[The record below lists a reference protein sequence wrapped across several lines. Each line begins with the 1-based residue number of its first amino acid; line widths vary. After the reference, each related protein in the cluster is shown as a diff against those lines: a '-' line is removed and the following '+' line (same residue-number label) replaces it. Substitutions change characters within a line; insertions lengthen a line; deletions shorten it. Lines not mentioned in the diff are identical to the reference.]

1 MKNGFKKDA
10 PIEVGIYTLGD
21 HMPNPHTG
29 ERIPAKQRINEIIQL
44 AVAAEEA
51 GLDFIGIGES
61 HQDYFTTQA
70 HTVILGAI
78 AQATDKIKI
87 GSSST
92 IISTLD
98 PVRVYEDFATI
109 DAISDER
116 VEIVAGRASRVGVFD
131 MLGYH
136 MEDYEE
142 LYDEKLDLLKLINEN
157 EIVNWEGE
165 FRASLKDAK
174 VLPRAEREIP
184 LWRAVGGAPPSAIA
198 AGRDNIPMNLAS
210 LAGPVDSFEMT
221 VNYYREAASRFGHNP
236 EELPITLSGLF
247 FTADSTKEAIQE
259 AYPYINNGF
268 TLANG
273 SGMPKRAF
281 AQAQSMDSVLNVGD
295 PDFLIE
301 KILHQHEKLGFQRYL
316 GELDLGGVPFEK
328 QLEMIDVIG
337 NKIAPA
343 LRKHTGK

>member
-1 MKNGFKKDA
+1 LKNGFKKDA

>member
-1 MKNGFKKDA
+1 MKFGFKKDA
-10 PIEVGIYTLGD
+10 PIEVGVYTLGD
-21 HMPNPHTG
+21 HMPNPDTG
-29 ERIPAKQRINEIIQL
+29 ERIPTKQRINEIIQL

-51 GLDFIGIGES
+51 GLDYVGIGES

-131 MLGYH
+131 MLGYN

-142 LYDEKLDLLKLINEN
+142 LYDEKLELLQLINEN
-157 EIVNWEGE
+157 ETVNWEGE
-165 FRASLKDAK
+165 FRAALKDAK

-210 LAGPVDSFEMT
+210 LAGPVDSYENT
-221 VNYYREAASRFGHNP
+221 VNFYRQAAAMSGHDP
-236 EELPITLSGLF
+236 DQLPVTLSGFF
-247 FTADSTKEAIQE
+247 FTRETTEKAIQE
-259 AYPYINNGF
+259 AFPYINNGM

-281 AQAQSMDSVLNVGD
+281 AQAQSIDSVLNIGD

-328 QLEMIDVIG
+328 QLEMVDILG

-343 LRKHTGK
+343 LRKQTGK

>member
-1 MKNGFKKDA
+1 MKFGFEKDA

-51 GLDFIGIGES
+51 GLDYVGIGES
-61 HQDYFTTQA
+61 HQNYFATQA

-78 AQATDKIKI
+78 AQATENIKI

-131 MLGYH
+131 LLGYN
-136 MEDYEE
+136 MDDYEE
-142 LYDEKLDLLKLINEN
+142 LYDEKLELLQLINKN
-157 EIVNWEGE
+157 ESVTWEGQH
-165 FRASLKDAK
+165 RASLKDAK

-198 AGRDNIPMNLAS
+198 AGRDDIPMNLAA
-210 LAGPVDSFEMT
+210 LAGSVDSYENT
-221 VNYYREAASRFGHNP
+221 VNYYRQAAAMAGNDP
-236 EELPITLSGLF
+236 EELPITLSGFF
-247 FTADSTKEAIQE
+247 FTADTAEQAIQE
-259 AYPYINNGF
+259 AFPYINNGMN
-268 TLANG
+268 LANG

-281 AQAQSMDSVLNVGD
+281 AQAQSIDSVLNIGD